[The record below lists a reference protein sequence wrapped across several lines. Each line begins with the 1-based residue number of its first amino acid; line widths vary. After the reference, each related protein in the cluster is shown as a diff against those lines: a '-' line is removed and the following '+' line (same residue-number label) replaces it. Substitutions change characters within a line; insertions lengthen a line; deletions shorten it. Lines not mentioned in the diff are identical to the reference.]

1 MFFNFN
7 EFSTNKALSKNF
19 TISEVEVEEE
29 YNINFDKSK
38 VIDKG
43 FLKLLKFCNK
53 KIQKK
58 DQNKIKNISFRKL
71 NI

>member
-1 MFFNFN
+1 MSLFKKKIYSYLYIIFLILFLNFN

-38 VIDKG
+38 VIDLG
-43 FLKLLKFCNK
+43 FL
-53 KIQKK
+53 
-58 DQNKIKNISFRKL
+58 
-71 NI
+71 